1 MKTIILAVFAAL
13 KSRVLDALTPSATA
27 LIATLNKIE
36 AKIERVIAKD
46 ERKLEAINAAS
57 KALAIAATNKN
68 YEIDRAYKMLHKV
81 SEIAK

>member
-1 MKTIILAVFAAL
+1 MKTLILAAIAAL
-13 KSRVLDALTPSATA
+13 KSRVIDALTPSATA
-27 LIATLNKIE
+27 LIASLNKIE

-57 KALAIAATNKN
+57 KALEIAAKSKN
-68 YEIDRAYKMLHKV
+68 HDIDRAYKLLHKV